1 MVKRKGADSIFHAFV
16 RLWFTLKAT
25 KLPIWEKMYLSGA
38 IVPKI
43 LLGASRAKV
52 KTVVLDF
59 KPGITSIKQLR
70 RQERY
75 TFANTNGKEET

>member
-16 RLWFTLKAT
+16 RLWFTLKDT
-25 KLPIWEKMYLSGA
+25 KFSLSGTT
-38 IVPKI
+38 VPKI
-43 LLGASRAKV
+43 LLGVSLAKV

-70 RQERY
+70 R
-75 TFANTNGKEET
+75 

>member
-25 KLPIWEKMYLSGA
+25 KLSLSGTT
-38 IVPKI
+38 VPKI
-43 LLGASRAKV
+43 LLGVSLAKL
-52 KTVVLDF
+52 KTTVLDY